1 MIYDDEDNPLIM
13 LEIWGDN
20 REEQAK
26 LFGRAVLPHFRGLST
41 A

>member
-1 MIYDDEDNPLIM
+1 M

-20 REEQAK
+20 REEQAR
-26 LFGRAVLPHFRGLST
+26 LFGRAVLPHFR